1 MHTDRTLEILDET
14 TVQIGAKFRA
24 FAEKTCPS
32 FETRELKR
40 EMDARK
46 RRQLKETTAQ
56 SVTDSTA
63 GQSNKGAR
71 RKVFNLKSYKYHSLG
86 DVANTIRRYGTTDSF
101 STEPVSSYLFSS
113 SAVDT

>member
-46 RRQLKETTAQ
+46 RQR
-56 SVTDSTA
+56 
-63 GQSNKGAR
+63 N
-71 RKVFNLKSYKYHSLG
+71 
-86 DVANTIRRYGTTDSF
+86 
-101 STEPVSSYLFSS
+101 P
-113 SAVDT
+113 